1 MNNIP
6 GDYYGIIGLLA
17 FIIFILVDKII
28 VPQYRK
34 KKPAKQ
40 MVVRLGNNP
49 HPVSLDAFYQAFVD
63 HNDHQEK
70 WAEEMKKE
78 ILRVWKSLGS
88 LDKRI
93 DESDKKILI
102 IEEKGRPR

>member
-6 GDYYGIIGLLA
+6 SDYWGIIGLLV
-17 FIIFILVDKII
+17 FIIFILIDKII

-40 MVVRLGNNP
+40 MAIYLGDNP

-63 HNDHQEK
+63 HDEHQEK
-70 WAEEMKKE
+70 WAEEIKKE
-78 ILRVWKSLGS
+78 ILRIWRAVRS

-93 DESDKKILI
+93 DDIDKRVLI
-102 IEEKGRPR
+102 VEEKGKRR